1 MLTSYEIEKN
11 ETEYEKWC
19 SILLPDYTEEVLV
32 EDFRITTEKSGS
44 GGIGG
49 ECSNVG
55 EAYINASTSSVDGL
69 VQPVSMMTK
78 KVNVKTVV
86 SRFKG
91 RYVCLFAYLFIC
103 VFSK

>member
-1 MLTSYEIEKN
+1 M
-11 ETEYEKWC
+11 
-19 SILLPDYTEEVLV
+19 V

-78 KVNVKTVV
+78 KANVKTVV

-91 RYVCLFAYLFIC
+91 RYVCLFAYLLLIYLFVYFQNKSQFFLC
-103 VFSK
+103 VGSF